1 MKRSIYI
8 AASLVA
14 GLGVWLLT
22 GALTARHDVNTPNT
36 SVAGMKATPM
46 KVRVRDSVARQVTR
60 RIVVQGQLEPK
71 RTLEL
76 RAETPGTVSEVNVAK
91 GLPVDAGAVLVTL
104 ALEDRRERLAEAEAL
119 LVQRRAELDAA
130 RKLEQKGLQSEN
142 ALRRSEADMAAAK
155 AALAAAQL
163 DLQRIRIRAPFAGVL
178 NERPVEQGDLV
189 ERGDVVATLVE
200 VSRLL
205 ATAQVPQ
212 RAVGGLSI
220 GDIVQVLPAGGKPV
234 DGRITYISGVAD
246 ADTRSFRIEAEVA
259 NPKRTLAAGMSA
271 TLQIPLETVSAHS
284 VSPALLTL
292 GNDGEVGVMTV
303 NSNDRVVFHAVRLV
317 RTESGEAWVAG
328 LPEEAQL
335 ITLGQG
341 FVTEGQEVE
350 PVDESA
356 VEAVLLSAAKNRS

>member
-1 MKRSIYI
+1 M
-8 AASLVA
+8 V
-14 GLGVWLLT
+14 
-22 GALTARHDVNTPNT
+22 
-36 SVAGMKATPM
+36 
-46 KVRVRDSVARQVTR
+46 
-60 RIVVQGQLEPK
+60 
-71 RTLEL
+71 
-76 RAETPGTVSEVNVAK
+76 
-91 GLPVDAGAVLVTL
+91 
-104 ALEDRRERLAEAEAL
+104 
-119 LVQRRAELDAA
+119 
-130 RKLEQKGLQSEN
+130 
-142 ALRRSEADMAAAK
+142 
-155 AALAAAQL
+155 
-163 DLQRIRIRAPFAGVL
+163 

-220 GDIVQVLPAGGKPV
+220 GDIVRVLPAGGKPV

-259 NPKRTLAAGMSA
+259 NPTRTLAAGMSA

-303 NSNDRVVFHAVRLV
+303 NSNDRVVFHAVGLV
-317 RTESGEAWVAG
+317 RTESGQAWVAG
-328 LPEEAQL
+328 LPGEAQL
-335 ITLGQG
+335 ITIGQG